1 MSMCRQEEFVAIVS
15 AMQASERDGKAYDPT
30 RKFQYGLWS
39 NNIVVNNGQQQK
51 VVTEECR
58 ARMLNWCLDVSIS
71 YRRHLYAALYSNFNI
86 TLYLLLWYTDDGL
99 L

>member
-15 AMQASERDGKAYDPT
+15 AMQASENNGGAYDPT
-30 RKFQYGLWS
+30 RKFHYGLSSS
-39 NNIVVNNGQQQK
+39 NNVVNDSQQQK

-71 YRRHLYAALYSNFNI
+71 STMIDDICMLLHILTPLYIFLFVYR
-86 TLYLLLWYTDDGL
+86 
-99 L
+99 